1 MSSPQSK
8 YCTSNSPGATSLHLK
23 YQAAAR
29 VRQELSVLCAELGKR
44 VRRKVGVAVGRSAN
58 AIAVRQVG
66 LSGVVVLPVEVAC
79 VERPDEGA
87 PQTHCVGVLGLDE
100 GRLGVVVSDPV
111 GAVGH
116 EWSLVAGVPRDLP
129 LQRLRLGQE
138 VGEHGVPLVL
148 GHLVVAPE
156 GALVRE
162 GAGGQGADGGAVGAV
177 VLRVGQKEAAAVR
190 RDSQNHL
197 LGNAAQ
203 REP

>member
-1 MSSPQSK
+1 MRSQTAP
-8 YCTSNSPGATSLHLK
+8 CRPTLRNANDVN
-23 YQAAAR
+23 AA
-29 VRQELSVLCAELGKR
+29 VLL
-44 VRRKVGVAVGRSAN
+44 
-58 AIAVRQVG
+58 
-66 LSGVVVLPVEVAC
+66 
-79 VERPDEGA
+79 
-87 PQTHCVGVLGLDE
+87 T
-100 GRLGVVVSDPV
+100 
-111 GAVGH
+111 H

-203 REP
+203 REPQLDAVEQVVSDLVEGEVYLKKYSLNKC